1 MDLGYLTVQAARAL
15 AGRRPSSRGD
25 TQLKAGRL
33 GSVEIQGDNI
43 LLGQPFLF
51 TKENIDQFDF

>member
-1 MDLGYLTVQAARAL
+1 MDLGYLTIHAAL
-15 AGRRPSSRGD
+15 ALAEGR
-25 TQLKAGRL
+25 LKSGATELAAGRL
-33 GSVEIQGDNI
+33 KTIQIQGDNI